1 MWLDKKKD
9 SGQARMTGFWTS
21 QNDKEKKGFCRFLT
35 GEDRLSQRG
44 QEVHVDFD
52 VRGID
57 P

>member
-1 MWLDKKKD
+1 
-9 SGQARMTGFWTS
+9 MTGFWTS

-35 GEDRLSQRG
+35 GGDRLSQRG